1 MRAFTASVRGFYV
14 PRALEGRRAAWYDS
28 GVADSHGSTAG
39 EGAKP
44 AAPDSR
50 ISDDMELAA
59 ALPAPLPTLERPV
72 LRAAEEPSDADLLQ
86 RVARSDRAAFEIL
99 YARYARAVLSLA
111 LRLLRDRGRAEDATQ
126 ETFTAVWR
134 SAKSYK
140 PERGP
145 GAPWLFAVA
154 RNAIVDRARARTDI
168 PVEHGEDTASSE
180 LGPGDKAEQ
189 AWLQWRVHVAMVEL
203 PERERVALELAYW
216 SGLSQSEI
224 AERLG
229 VPLGTVKT
237 RTRAALA
244 RLAQMLEGEEL

>member
-1 MRAFTASVRGFYV
+1 
-14 PRALEGRRAAWYDS
+14 LEGRFVAWYDS
-28 GVADSHGSTAG
+28 CVAESHG
-39 EGAKP
+39 P
-44 AAPDSR
+44 AADKSANPPVPESR
-50 ISDDMELAA
+50 ITDDMELAT
-59 ALPAPLPTLERPV
+59 ALPAPLSAVERPV

-86 RVARSDRAAFEIL
+86 RVARSDRAAFELL
-99 YARYARAVLSLA
+99 YGRYARAVLSLA

-168 PVEHGEDTASSE
+168 PVEHGEETASGDA
-180 LGPGDKAEQ
+180 GPAEQAEQ
-189 AWLQWRVHVAMVEL
+189 AWLQWRMHRAMVEL

>member
-1 MRAFTASVRGFYV
+1 LKVG
-14 PRALEGRRAAWYDS
+14 EKAWYDS
-28 GVADSHGSTAG
+28 GVAESQGRTAD
-39 EGAKP
+39 ESANPP
-44 AAPDSR
+44 APESR
-50 ISDDMELAA
+50 ITDDMQLAA
-59 ALPAPLPTLERPV
+59 ALPAPLPSLDRPV
-72 LRAAEEPSDADLLQ
+72 LRAAEDPSDADLLL
-86 RVARSDRAAFEIL
+86 RVAKSDRAAFEIL

-168 PVEHGEDTASSE
+168 PVEHGEESPSRDA
-180 LGPGDKAEQ
+180 GPGERAEQ
-189 AWLQWRVHVAMVEL
+189 AWLQWRVHRAMVEL
-203 PERERVALELAYW
+203 PQRERVALELAYW